1 MSNPVSFL
9 VGAVAG
15 AIGVIAVDEAI
26 KAYDSENKVNEG
38 DLTIKLSKEEWE
50 EWMAHDEK
58 QSESVR
64 D

>member
-26 KAYDSENKVNEG
+26 KAYDSEHKTNEG
-38 DLTIKLSKEEWE
+38 DLAIKLTAEEWE
-50 EWMAHDEK
+50 KMM
-58 QSESVR
+58 VR
-64 D
+64 DDNHAENST